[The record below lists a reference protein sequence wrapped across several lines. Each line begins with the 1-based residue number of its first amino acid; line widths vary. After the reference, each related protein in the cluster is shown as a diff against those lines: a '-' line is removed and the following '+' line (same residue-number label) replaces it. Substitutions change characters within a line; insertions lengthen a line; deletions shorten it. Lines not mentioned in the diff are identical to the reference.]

1 MRWVKTVRAVLLR
14 SDNDLGY
21 VVTATGRSGAL
32 ELWESES
39 APGMFYARFYYLDID
54 EFPDMGPSLYIP
66 GSFRTTRGTVET
78 DGKSLVFESNHRYEF
93 EIISECAGEEI
104 DALDHDSLSA
114 IACKPEIKEDGTTV
128 LTADWDDDS
137 DGPSER

>member
-1 MRWVKTVRAVLLR
+1 M
-14 SDNDLGY
+14 
-21 VVTATGRSGAL
+21 

-54 EFPDMGPSLYIP
+54 EFPDMGPSPYIP

-114 IACKPEIKEDGTTV
+114 IAYKPEIKEDGTTV
-128 LTADWDDDS
+128 LTADWDDDA
-137 DGPSER
+137 DGQSER

>member
-39 APGMFYARFYYLDID
+39 APGMFYARFCYLDID
-54 EFPDMGPSLYIP
+54 EFPDMGPSPYIP

-78 DGKSLVFESNHRYEF
+78 DGDSLVFESNHRYEF
-93 EIISECAGEEI
+93 EIISGCAQRVI
-104 DALDHDSLSA
+104 
-114 IACKPEIKEDGTTV
+114 
-128 LTADWDDDS
+128 
-137 DGPSER
+137 